1 MAKKELPAEQQYNY
15 DPKKAKALLAE
26 AGHPNGVTIPC
37 FTSQRE
43 DYASLMLMLQ
53 EQLRAAGINLDLKI
67 IDHATMHAENRKDRN
82 SVALY
87 SSSFPPVPTQPFLQ
101 LLSAAAEVK
110 ADGTGAENYSHY
122 GVAIPGIDALIEKA
136 QDEPDFNKRIALIQD
151 IEKQVLRDLPAA
163 GDRHPLLRH
172 RTQSA
177 RRHGIPGQVRLRL
190 LASEQSQARLRP
202 VEPEGQAMLRVIG
215 ARLLDAV
222 PTVLLVLT
230 LVFIALRLLPGDPA
244 LVALGDYATPEQLAL
259 FREQMGLNV
268 PLWQQYFLFIWD
280 MLSLD
285 FGQSLIDRRPVL
297 QLLADNLP
305 YTIELTLVAT
315 GMGLF
320 IGVPLGVIAAVNRN
334 RLPDAGVRV
343 FSLVGYAV
351 PDFYLG
357 ALLLIVFALNLGWFP
372 INGGGTGF
380 IDRMYH
386 VFLPAVT
393 LAMVKT
399 AFLGRLTRTSLLE
412 VLGKDYIRTARA
424 KGAREN
430 RVIYRHGLRNALLPV
445 ATGLGL
451 SVLATLSGS
460 VAIELVFNR
469 PGIGEVLISAIA
481 KRDYPVIQAG
491 VVVFAFFVVLV
502 NLLVD
507 LAYIVVDPRIRVK

>member
-1 MAKKELPAEQQYNY
+1 
-15 DPKKAKALLAE
+15 
-26 AGHPNGVTIPC
+26 
-37 FTSQRE
+37 
-43 DYASLMLMLQ
+43 
-53 EQLRAAGINLDLKI
+53 
-67 IDHATMHAENRKDRN
+67 
-82 SVALY
+82 
-87 SSSFPPVPTQPFLQ
+87 
-101 LLSAAAEVK
+101 
-110 ADGTGAENYSHY
+110 
-122 GVAIPGIDALIEKA
+122 
-136 QDEPDFNKRIALIQD
+136 
-151 IEKQVLRDLPAA
+151 
-163 GDRHPLLRH
+163 
-172 RTQSA
+172 
-177 RRHGIPGQVRLRL
+177 
-190 LASEQSQARLRP
+190 
-202 VEPEGQAMLRVIG
+202 MLRVIG
-215 ARLLDAV
+215 ARLVDAV

-230 LVFIALRLLPGDPA
+230 LVFITLRLLPGDPA

-259 FREQMGLNV
+259 FRQQMGLDA
-268 PLWQQYFLFIWD
+268 PLWKQFVVFVWD
-280 MLSLD
+280 MLTLD
-285 FGQSLIDRRPVL
+285 FGQSLINRTPVIRL
-297 QLLADNLP
+297 IADNLP

-315 GMGLF
+315 GMGLLV
-320 IGVPLGVIAAVNRN
+320 GVPLGVLAAVNRN
-334 RLPDAGVRV
+334 KLPDAGVRL
-343 FSLVGYAV
+343 FSLIGYAI

-372 INGGGTGF
+372 INGGGAGF

-393 LAMVKT
+393 LAMVKS
-399 AFLGRLTRTSLLE
+399 AFIGRLTRTSLLE
-412 VLGKDYIRTARA
+412 VLGKDYVRTARA

-445 ATGLGL
+445 VTGLGL

>member
-1 MAKKELPAEQQYNY
+1 
-15 DPKKAKALLAE
+15 
-26 AGHPNGVTIPC
+26 
-37 FTSQRE
+37 
-43 DYASLMLMLQ
+43 
-53 EQLRAAGINLDLKI
+53 
-67 IDHATMHAENRKDRN
+67 
-82 SVALY
+82 
-87 SSSFPPVPTQPFLQ
+87 
-101 LLSAAAEVK
+101 
-110 ADGTGAENYSHY
+110 
-122 GVAIPGIDALIEKA
+122 
-136 QDEPDFNKRIALIQD
+136 
-151 IEKQVLRDLPAA
+151 
-163 GDRHPLLRH
+163 
-172 RTQSA
+172 
-177 RRHGIPGQVRLRL
+177 
-190 LASEQSQARLRP
+190 
-202 VEPEGQAMLRVIG
+202 MLRVVG

-244 LVALGDYATPEQLAL
+244 LVALGDYATAEQLAL

-297 QLLADNLP
+297 QLLAENLP

-380 IDRMYH
+380 VDRMYH
-386 VFLPAVT
+386 VFLPALT

-445 ATGLGL
+445 VTGLGL

>member
-1 MAKKELPAEQQYNY
+1 
-15 DPKKAKALLAE
+15 
-26 AGHPNGVTIPC
+26 
-37 FTSQRE
+37 
-43 DYASLMLMLQ
+43 
-53 EQLRAAGINLDLKI
+53 
-67 IDHATMHAENRKDRN
+67 
-82 SVALY
+82 
-87 SSSFPPVPTQPFLQ
+87 
-101 LLSAAAEVK
+101 
-110 ADGTGAENYSHY
+110 
-122 GVAIPGIDALIEKA
+122 
-136 QDEPDFNKRIALIQD
+136 
-151 IEKQVLRDLPAA
+151 
-163 GDRHPLLRH
+163 
-172 RTQSA
+172 
-177 RRHGIPGQVRLRL
+177 
-190 LASEQSQARLRP
+190 
-202 VEPEGQAMLRVIG
+202 MLRVVG

-268 PLWQQYFLFIWD
+268 PLWQQYFLFIWN

-297 QLLADNLP
+297 QLLAENLP

-320 IGVPLGVIAAVNRN
+320 IGVPLGVMAAVNRN
-334 RLPDAGVRV
+334 RLPDTGVRA

-372 INGGGTGF
+372 INGGGAGF
-380 IDRMYH
+380 VDRMYH
-386 VFLPAVT
+386 VFLPALT

-445 ATGLGL
+445 VTGLGL

>member
-1 MAKKELPAEQQYNY
+1 M
-15 DPKKAKALLAE
+15 
-26 AGHPNGVTIPC
+26 
-37 FTSQRE
+37 
-43 DYASLMLMLQ
+43 
-53 EQLRAAGINLDLKI
+53 
-67 IDHATMHAENRKDRN
+67 
-82 SVALY
+82 
-87 SSSFPPVPTQPFLQ
+87 
-101 LLSAAAEVK
+101 
-110 ADGTGAENYSHY
+110 
-122 GVAIPGIDALIEKA
+122 
-136 QDEPDFNKRIALIQD
+136 
-151 IEKQVLRDLPAA
+151 
-163 GDRHPLLRH
+163 
-172 RTQSA
+172 
-177 RRHGIPGQVRLRL
+177 LRL
-190 LASEQSQARLRP
+190 
-202 VEPEGQAMLRVIG
+202 IG

-259 FREQMGLNV
+259 FREQMGLNA
-268 PLWQQYFLFIWD
+268 PLWQQYFAFIWD
-280 MLSLD
+280 MLTLD
-285 FGQSLIDRRPVL
+285 FGQSLIDRTPVL

-315 GMGLF
+315 GMGLI
-320 IGVPLGVIAAVNRN
+320 IGIPLGVVAAVNRN
-334 RLPDAGVRV
+334 KLPDAGVRV
-343 FSLVGYAV
+343 FSLVGYAI

-357 ALLLIVFALNLGWFP
+357 ALLLIVFALTLGWFP

-380 IDRMYH
+380 VDRLYH

-424 KGAREN
+424 KGSREN
-430 RVIYRHGLRNALLPV
+430 RVIYRHGLRNALLPIT
-445 ATGLGL
+445 TGLGL
-451 SVLATLSGS
+451 SLLATLSGS

-491 VVVFAFFVVLV
+491 VVVFAFFVVLI